1 MGHRT
6 KHTRQVERNLI
17 RLRRKEVRNDFL
29 EKMGNFECKVAL
41 ILILHK
47 IVRLFEVSCS

>member
-6 KHTRQVERNLI
+6 KHTRQVVRNLI
-17 RLRRKEVRNDFL
+17 RLRRKEVKNVL